1 MWHLA
6 AVQITK
12 VGVIAALGLS
22 VAAACGGGGDGSTSV
37 EATPATSSGSTV
49 AISAEDSPSVGGAV
63 VSPAP
68 STSTSAPAESEAS
81 LAYADPGPYPVG
93 VVELTG
99 GEVPITVFYPA
110 LDGSE
115 EGQPAATYDLREW
128 LPAAEAL
135 KVGAFDDYTMS
146 AYEGLPPADP
156 DGGPYPLVLF
166 SHGLAGYR
174 LQSTFLT
181 THLAS
186 WGFVVAA
193 VEHPYRNLT
202 AVFGDLAAFADQ
214 LGADDSPDV
223 AQLLGAI
230 DLVAAATAAPGGPL
244 AGLAVDVDHVGAV
257 GHSLGGF
264 AVFAAARDPRI
275 TSYVAFAFPVG
286 GSFVEPTTPAT
297 TSGAP
302 PPDKPSLLV
311 AGSADVI
318 APVSRVDAAYAAL
331 PAPKRL
337 AILDGMT
344 HLGFTDICELNAPG
358 EPNVL
363 DAASQAGVAVPPIV
377 NAVFADGCD
386 PKHTD
391 AREVW
396 PALDQL
402 TTAHLRATL
411 GVDDEWVG
419 FDETALEMSFP
430 GLHFTLSEAP

>member
-1 MWHLA
+1 M
-6 AVQITK
+6 
-12 VGVIAALGLS
+12 IAALGLA
-22 VAAACGGGGDGSTSV
+22 AAACGGSGDTSDSALDSTAVPVSST
-37 EATPATSSGSTV
+37 ASTPAGSPL
-49 AISAEDSPSVGGAV
+49 PSVAGAV

-68 STSTSAPAESEAS
+68 STSAATNGDTALPYVE
-81 LAYADPGPYPVG
+81 PGPYPVG
-93 VVELTG
+93 VVELTD
-99 GEVPITVFYPA
+99 GEVPITVFYPG
-110 LDGSE
+110 LEGSE
-115 EGQPAATYDLREW
+115 AGQPPATYDLRKW
-128 LPAAEAL
+128 LPPGEAA
-135 KVGAFDDYTMS
+135 KVAGLPIFTMP

-174 LQSTFLT
+174 LQSSFLT
-181 THLAS
+181 SHLAS

-202 AVFGDLAAFADQ
+202 AVFGDLSAFAAL
-214 LGADDSPDV
+214 LGTDDSPDV
-223 AQLLGAI
+223 GQLLGAI
-230 DLVAAATAAPGGPL
+230 DVVQTASAAPTGPL
-244 AGLAVDVDHVGAV
+244 AGLAVDTTRVGAV

-286 GSFVEPTTPAT
+286 GSFVEPTTPPTA
-297 TSGAP
+297 SGAP
-302 PPDKPSLLV
+302 PPEKPALLV

-318 APVSRVDAAYAAL
+318 APLPRVEAAYAAL

-337 AILDGMT
+337 AILEGMT
-344 HLGFTDICELNAPG
+344 HLGFTDICELNSPG

-363 DAASQAGVAVPPIV
+363 AAAQQAGVAVPAIV

-386 PKHTD
+386 TKHTD

-396 PALDQL
+396 PVLDEL

-411 GVDDEWVG
+411 GIDDEWVG
-419 FDETALEMSFP
+419 FDETAFKTSFP
-430 GLHFTLSEAP
+430 SLQITLSESP

>member
-1 MWHLA
+1 VWHLA
-6 AVQITK
+6 AVQIRK
-12 VGVIAALGLS
+12 AGVIAALGL
-22 VAAACGGGGDGSTSV
+22 ALAACGGSGDASESAPDSTSPPASSAASTAAD
-37 EATPATSSGSTV
+37 AT
-49 AISAEDSPSVGGAV
+49 SPSVAGAV

-68 STSTSAPAESEAS
+68 ATSAAANTVPVPYVER
-81 LAYADPGPYPVG
+81 GPYPVG
-93 VVELTG
+93 VVELTDG
-99 GEVPITVFYPA
+99 DVPITVFYPA

-128 LPAAEAL
+128 LPPEEAA
-135 KVGAFDDYTMS
+135 KVAGFDDYAMS
-146 AYEGLPPADP
+146 AYTGLPPADP

-202 AVFGDLAAFADQ
+202 AVFGDLAAFAGQ
-214 LGADDSPDV
+214 IGTDDSPDV
-223 AQLLGAI
+223 GQLLGAI
-230 DLVAAATAAPGGPL
+230 DVVQAASTASTGPL
-244 AGLAVDVDHVGAV
+244 AGLAVDTTRVGAV

-286 GSFVEPTTPAT
+286 GSFVEPTTPT
-297 TSGAP
+297 TGGAAP
-302 PPDKPSLLV
+302 PEKPALLI

-318 APVSRVDAAYAAL
+318 APLPRVDAAYAAL
-331 PAPKRL
+331 PTPKRL

-344 HLGFTDICELNAPG
+344 HLGFTDICELTGPG
-358 EPNVL
+358 QPNVL

-377 NAVFADGCD
+377 SAVFADGCD
-386 PKHTD
+386 PKHTE
-391 AREVW
+391 ARQVW
-396 PALDQL
+396 PVLDAL

-411 GVDDEWVG
+411 GIDDQLVG
-419 FDETALEMSFP
+419 FDETELKASFP
-430 GLHFTLSEAP
+430 SLQITLSESP